1 MTSYQNINSLGCGGA
16 SASSTIFGCET
27 VSKGQPAGISRPLD
41 DKLENRSDEARPA
54 HSLEEMIADWKA
66 KHGEPRRFERG
77 ANTDYLSI
85 KAYLEEWG
93 YRLNFQ
99 RAKYSISN
107 GRGRPKVVAWRQ
119 VLELVDEFRTAE
131 GLAPILSEAA

>member
-1 MTSYQNINSLGCGGA
+1 MTSYQNTNSLGCGGA

-41 DKLENRSDEARPA
+41 DKLENRTVKDRPA

>member
-1 MTSYQNINSLGCGGA
+1 MTSSHNAKALGHKSRKA
-16 SASSTIFGCET
+16 SRAIFGCET

-41 DKLENRSDEARPA
+41 DKLENRSGEVRPA

-77 ANTDYLSI
+77 ASTDYLSI
-85 KAYLEEWG
+85 KAYLEQWG
-93 YRLNFQ
+93 YRVRYHRSRF
-99 RAKYSISN
+99 SVSN
-107 GRGRPKVVAWRQ
+107 GRGRPKMLSRRQ
-119 VLELVDEFRTAE
+119 LLELVDEFRTAE